1 MTLSKSTETVDLA
14 PYHRFTK
21 REWSKFRADE
31 PMTLNGEDIERLRAL
46 NDPISLEEAEE
57 IYLPITRLL
66 SLYVEAIQGLHRAS
80 NMFLGTTD
88 SKVPFVI
95 GVAGSVA
102 VGKSTTAR
110 ILRALLQRWKTSP
123 KVDLVT
129 TDGFLFPNSVLEA
142 RGLMDRKGFPESYD
156 RTRLVRFL
164 SEIKSGKGNVKV
176 PVYSHLVYDVV
187 PGDEIVVDRPDIL
200 IVEGLNI
207 LQPGEL
213 PKSGKPILF
222 ASDFLDFSVYI
233 DADEDDLTAWFLQRF
248 LKLRETAFA
257 DQKSFFHKFAL
268 MSEDEAKDF
277 GQWVWENINRPNLVE
292 NIVPTRSRADLVLK
306 KGRSHAIEEVFL
318 RRI

>member
-1 MTLSKSTETVDLA
+1 M
-14 PYHRFTK
+14 PYMPYQTFTK
-21 REWSKFRADE
+21 EQWSRLRADE
-31 PMTLNGEDIERLRAL
+31 PMTLDASDIDRLRAL
-46 NDPISLEEAEE
+46 GDPLSLAEAESV
-57 IYLPITRLL
+57 YLPLTRLL
-66 SLYVEAIQGLHRAS
+66 SFYVEAIQGIHKAS
-80 NMFLGTTD
+80 VTFLGHNGV
-88 SKVPFVI
+88 KVPFII

-110 ILRALLQRWKTSP
+110 ILHALLQRWPASP

-129 TDGFLFPNSVLEA
+129 TDGFLYPNAVLEEK
-142 RGLMDRKGFPESYD
+142 GLMERKGFPESYD
-156 RTRLVRFL
+156 RAGFVRFL
-164 SEIKSGKGNVKV
+164 ADVKSGKPRVFA
-176 PVYSHLVYDVV
+176 PTYSHLVYDVV
-187 PGDEIVVDRPDIL
+187 PGDEIMVDRPDIL

-213 PKSGKPILF
+213 PKSGRPILF

-268 MSEDEAKDF
+268 MSEDEAKTF
-277 GQWVWENINRPNLVE
+277 GKWVWENINRPNLVE